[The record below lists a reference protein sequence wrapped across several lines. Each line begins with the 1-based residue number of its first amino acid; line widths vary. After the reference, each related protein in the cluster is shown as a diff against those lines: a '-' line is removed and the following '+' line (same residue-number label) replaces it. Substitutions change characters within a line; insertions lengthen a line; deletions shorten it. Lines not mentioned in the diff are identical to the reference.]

1 MFTDIWTVA
10 QKELKETFVQRG
22 SLRSGI
28 ANLLIVMV
36 IVGIFLPMQAGE
48 DWVRGPLGL
57 ASASWLPILMSMSA
71 IVDYF
76 AGERERHTLETL
88 LASRLSDL
96 TILLG
101 KLAAATIY
109 IVGITLAGL
118 LLGAVTVNIQ
128 TPGVGFYPLGMFFAA
143 IGFCILGATLIN
155 CIGVL
160 VSLKADSVRQAYQR
174 MSLGLMLLVFLPIFL
189 GPQVLP
195 ASVQA
200 QIAAALQTV
209 NPNQIAIVVG
219 LVLLIIDAVLVVITR
234 ARFQRSRLIAD

>member
-48 DWVRGPLGL
+48 AWVQGPLGL
-57 ASASWLPILMSMSA
+57 VSAAWLPMLMSMSV

-101 KLAAATIY
+101 KLTAATIY
-109 IVGITLAGL
+109 IVGISLAGL
-118 LLGAVTVNIQ
+118 LLGAITVNIQ
-128 TPGVGFYPLGMFFAA
+128 TPGAGFYPMGMFLAA
-143 IGFCILGATLIN
+143 IGFSILGATLIN
-155 CIGVL
+155 SIGVL
-160 VSLKADSVRQAYQR
+160 VSLKADGVRQAYQR
-174 MSLGLMLLVFLPIFL
+174 MSLGMMLLLFLPIFL

-200 QIAAALQTV
+200 QIAATLRTI
-209 NPNQIAIVVG
+209 NPIQFAIGVAV
-219 LVLLIIDAVLVVITR
+219 VLLIADALLISITR
-234 ARFQRSRLIAD
+234 ARFQRSRLISD